1 MVDGG
6 GASQGSGVRSL
17 LQVAHHGRVQ
27 VDHVIVQVLDQLLA
41 LLVGKL
47 SVTVRVVL
55 RKEHL
60 DFHIGKVAPKKDKT
74 IE

>member
-41 LLVGKL
+41 LLVGEL

-55 RKEHL
+55 GEEHL
-60 DFHIGKVAPKKDKT
+60 YLHVGEVAP
-74 IE
+74 